1 MVDSI
6 ALRVALPESMSAEE
20 QSQYGFPYTINQKSN
35 EHGVVTHR
43 FLEEE
48 TLVSPLTGARCKVR
62 ALAHTPV
69 ALDWLS
75 GYELK
80 VNPPACLIGRNY
92 LLVNGV
98 YRAAQGALELL
109 RHHIASRGCSAE
121 GLKLLQ
127 LQNTRLTSVT
137 NCFLF
142 EFGTPEEALAK
153 KQELRDYLEGI
164 LNHVLPADGVRK
176 RKKSKKPCFSVG
188 PDDSFSVY
196 VRLRHMSVLAYIKEP
211 DVPGAFAEFPSEEVK
226 EQLEALAQ
234 RTLRVEITVHEKWLR
249 DNDLDSPEAWCDNPA
264 AYEKVFGLLREALR
278 LDENLRC
285 RTPSD
290 AVIAK
295 LPTDHQTILR
305 DHLNG
310 ENARCHELVLNCQG
324 YGKALT
330 DARNKRFSAFKCLI
344 LETTGIDITIPWEIQ
359 SMKLS
364 PHLRDWLIYPG
375 EYVPAEGLAE
385 FIFSRVTVP
394 EIIRLLQKQTAE
406 TSALMRKL
414 CSI

>member
-1 MVDSI
+1 MVDTI
-6 ALRVALPESMSAEE
+6 GIRAAFPEGMSAEE
-20 QSQYGFPYTINQKSN
+20 QSQYGFPYTINQKTN
-35 EHGVVTHR
+35 EQGEITHR

-48 TLVSPLTGARCKVR
+48 TLVSPLTGAKCKVR

-98 YRAAQGALELL
+98 YQAARGTLELL
-109 RHHIASRGCSAE
+109 KHHAASRGCSAE
-121 GLKLLQ
+121 GLELLQ
-127 LQNTRLTSVT
+127 LQNTKLTSVT

-142 EFGTPEEALAK
+142 EFDTPEEALAK

-164 LNHVLPADGVRK
+164 LNHVLPSDSTRK
-176 RKKSKKPCFSVG
+176 NKKGRKPCFSVG
-188 PDDSFSVY
+188 ADDSVSVY
-196 VRLRHMSVLAYIKEP
+196 VRLRHMSVIAYIKEP
-211 DVPGAFAEFPSEEVK
+211 DVPGAFAVFPSDEVK
-226 EQLEALAQ
+226 AQLEERAQ

-264 AYEKVFGLLREALR
+264 AYEKVFGLLLEALR

-285 RTPSD
+285 RAPSE
-290 AVIAK
+290 AVMAK
-295 LPTDHQTILR
+295 LPADQQTILS
-305 DHLNG
+305 DHLKG
-310 ENARCHELVLNCQG
+310 KNARCHELVLNCQG

-330 DARNKRFSAFKCLI
+330 DARNKRFSAFKCQI

-359 SMKLS
+359 STKLS
-364 PHLRDWLIYPG
+364 PRLRDWLKFRREYEPDESLTEVIYSRTS
-375 EYVPAEGLAE
+375 VPPA
-385 FIFSRVTVP
+385 
-394 EIIRLLQKQTAE
+394 IRRLQEKTAE
-406 TSALMRKL
+406 ILAQRA
-414 CSI
+414 

>member
-6 ALRVALPESMSAEE
+6 GIRAAFPEGMSAEE
-20 QSQYGFPYTINQKSN
+20 QSQYGFPYTINQKTN
-35 EHGVVTHR
+35 EQGEITYR

-48 TLVSPLTGARCKVR
+48 ALVSPLTGAKCKVR
-62 ALAHTPV
+62 ALAHTPA

-98 YRAAQGALELL
+98 YQAARGALELL
-109 RHHIASRGCSAE
+109 KHHAASRGCSAE
-121 GLKLLQ
+121 GLEFLQ
-127 LQNTRLTSVT
+127 LQNTKLTSVT

-164 LNHVLPADGVRK
+164 LNHVLPADGARK
-176 RKKSKKPCFSVG
+176 RKKLCFSIG
-188 PDDSFSVY
+188 SDDCFSVY
-196 VRLRHMSVLAYIKEP
+196 VRLRHMSVLAYVKEP
-211 DVPGAFAEFPSEEVK
+211 DVPGAFAKFPSEDVK

-234 RTLRVEITVHEKWLR
+234 RTLRVEITVHAKWLR

-285 RTPSD
+285 RAPSE

-295 LPTDHQTILR
+295 LPEDHRTILS
-305 DHLNG
+305 DHLKG
-310 ENARCHELVLNCQG
+310 KNARRHELVLNCQG

-330 DARNKRFSAFKCLI
+330 DARNKRFSAFKCPI
-344 LETTGIDITIPWEIQ
+344 MKETGIDITIPWKIQ
-359 SMKLS
+359 STKLS
-364 PHLRDWLIYPG
+364 PRLRDWLKFRREYEPDESLTEVIYSRTS
-375 EYVPAEGLAE
+375 VPPA
-385 FIFSRVTVP
+385 
-394 EIIRLLQKQTAE
+394 IRRLQEKTAE
-406 TSALMRKL
+406 ILAQRA
-414 CSI
+414 